1 MTEDE
6 MAGWYHRLNEHG
18 FELMGV
24 GDRQGSLVCLCPW
37 DFSGKNTRVGC
48 HFFLQGIF
56 LTQRSKLSLLCWQA
70 DSLLLN
76 YQGSPVIDNTD

>member
-6 MAGWYHRLNEHG
+6 MAGWYHRLNEHE

-37 DFSGKNTRVGC
+37 DPKN
-48 HFFLQGIF
+48 IEY
-56 LTQRSKLSLLCWQA
+56 
-70 DSLLLN
+70 D
-76 YQGSPVIDNTD
+76 